1 MVKVAAFD
9 AVRSVAMLLGL
20 VVHAELVIELTRG
33 DQSLRPIYNVIH
45 VFRMPTFF
53 ILGGYFAASLL
64 SRAGSRGFMLSRTKR
79 LFAPLLAAELV
90 IAAVLIPRGCS
101 VCSGLG
107 SSTWLQVGWLHL
119 WFLAYLSVISLGF
132 WVAARLWR
140 RAGLAGKLS
149 ALRRPRLLAFWF
161 VGAVALTT
169 VVPNHLAADG
179 TLRMSLAIVPDAS
192 LLVLFSIFFAFG
204 AALWA
209 GGSGAVGLVKSCGL
223 PMLAVGIWAYLASKD
238 APAPLAAIDYTLAM
252 WALPLGIL
260 GLSLLVIRGSKRA
273 LAYLSDSAYWVY
285 LFHPAFLVAVAAL
298 FRSSSW
304 PVGAE
309 FAVLLV
315 ATAGLSI
322 LSYQVVARHTI
333 IGRFLSGRRR
343 VRRLVP
349 TESRRAGGRWWLER

>member
-9 AVRSVAMLLGL
+9 AVRSVAMLLGV

-33 DQSLRPIYNVIH
+33 DQSLRPIYDVIH

-119 WFLAYLSVISLGF
+119 WFIAKILL
-132 WVAARLWR
+132 RLR
-140 RAGLAGKLS
+140 TDS
-149 ALRRPRLLAFWF
+149 PLRRPRLLAFWF

-169 VVPNHLAADG
+169 VVPNYLAADG

-209 GGSGAVGLVKSCGL
+209 GGFGAVGLVKSCGL